1 MLYDVGVACVRH
13 AGGSIVVVGFCGCV
27 VGVGLRFGWGS
38 CKLFILLPV
47 GERLGLAPVC
57 SPAVFG
63 GLRTQ

>member
-1 MLYDVGVACVRH
+1 MF
-13 AGGSIVVVGFCGCV
+13 VGFCGCV

-47 GERLGLAPVC
+47 GELLDWVRRGSSAVC
-57 SPAVFG
+57 G